1 MEIFTNFSHVVGK
14 FVVTKNCIV
23 MVICLRVTCAS
34 SLLNAGE
41 EEKLIRDRT
50 DQRSNALF
58 KYEKIGEVKF
68 AEVSEVLTP
77 KCSTS
82 NEEMTRDT
90 EGTVE
95 IGNSKSSCDQ
105 FLIAHPSSVSPGL
118 QTTYT

>member
-77 KCSTS
+77 K
-82 NEEMTRDT
+82 
-90 EGTVE
+90 
-95 IGNSKSSCDQ
+95 
-105 FLIAHPSSVSPGL
+105 
-118 QTTYT
+118 